1 MTPPPFLKS
10 IWLRRAAWTLGSLA
24 LFWLLAWLGVPPLLK
39 HQLQSRAGEQ
49 LGRKVSVGA
58 VDFKPWSLELT
69 VSDLAVATADGQRD
83 QLRIGRLYMDASAQ
97 SLLKLAPVIDTLS
110 VDTPTVHLTHLGGGH
125 YDVDDILARLTADTG
140 APSSEPAK
148 FALYNVTL
156 NGGAADF
163 TDQTVGRTHTL
174 RDLRLALPFL
184 SNLDALRAV
193 RTEPLLAFRLNGSQ
207 FDSGARTLPFAETR
221 QTDATLKI
229 SGLDLTPY
237 AGYLPAS
244 VPVRL
249 VSAVLDAD
257 LKVAFEQ
264 QPKPYTHVSGV
275 VTASGVKLLDGR
287 QQDLLAFDRLQV
299 QVTQLRLL
307 ERKVDLGTRGSPCAH
322 RVLHR
327 AAC

>member
-1 MTPPPFLKS
+1 MRPRAC
-10 IWLRRAAWTLGSLA
+10 RRMKA
-24 LFWLLAWLGVPPLLK
+24 
-39 HQLQSRAGEQ
+39 SRQAR
-49 LGRKVSVGA
+49 LSGA
-58 VDFKPWSLELT
+58 
-69 VSDLAVATADGQRD
+69 
-83 QLRIGRLYMDASAQ
+83 
-97 SLLKLAPVIDTLS
+97 KLAPVIDTLS
-110 VDTPTVHLTHLGGGH
+110 VNTPTLNLTHMGGGR
-125 YDVDDILARLTADTG
+125 YDVDDILERLTADSG
-140 APSSEPAK
+140 EPASEPAK

-156 NGGAADF
+156 NGGSMDF

-184 SNLDALRAV
+184 SNLDALRTV

-237 AGYLPAS
+237 AGYIPAS
-244 VPVRL
+244 VPVRM

-264 QPKPYTHVSGV
+264 QPKPYTHLSGV
-275 VTASGVKLLDGR
+275 VTASGVKLLDGQ

-299 QVTQLRLL
+299 QLTQMRLL
-307 ERKVDLGTRGSPCAH
+307 ERKVELASLEIDRPTLE
-322 RVLHR
+322 LHR
-327 AAC
+327 APDGTLNLP